1 MSPKPRESKATA
13 GRCGEPGRA
22 GSSGCLWGSA
32 RLMLAVRL
40 GEVRFFRVTAELAP
54 YLAARG
60 FAVARSRAHVER
72 QAKSA
77 APAAAT

>member
-1 MSPKPRESKATA
+1 
-13 GRCGEPGRA
+13 
-22 GSSGCLWGSA
+22 
-32 RLMLAVRL
+32 MLAVHL
-40 GEVRFFRVTAELAP
+40 GEVRCSRVTAELAP